1 MTMNPKIF
9 FLLCVTIPLIIIS
22 PSFAAVKKAPVGAV
36 VAWTGDVYLYHEGE
50 PKGINIKDTEGVYP
64 LDTIITSVRSRVK
77 LLMNDDSVL
86 NIGEN
91 AKLVVKDYSLV
102 EANDKRVSVMK
113 LVVGTVRV
121 LVGRVF
127 RGSES
132 RFQIETPTAIA
143 GLKGTDFIVSANEK
157 ESEIVTITGEV
168 GVRNITPS
176 IPDEVRLT
184 ARLATKI
191 QQGMAPSELSEISPQ
206 RLNNLIH
213 ETAIPVTA
221 PIELKES
228 GCIGCHERVYSSILR
243 YNKQHPRA
251 SDECRTCHITDMS
264 PAKEI
269 PIDTFTKENLIYL
282 DVANMVN
289 YRVKVRIK
297 DREGK
302 EAASPEI
309 GFTPSSVNEVIL
321 DDKKPPVISNV
332 KVEEIKAGIFYSAVI
347 TWETDEPSTS
357 QIEYGLSKKYGDV
370 SSLDNKF
377 TKEHRVLL
385 ERLELGEKYHVM
397 AISKDPFGNTNKSED
412 FTFKVKKPFL
422 ERQDED
428 QARPTV
434 ENIKVVK
441 VSGKIALS
449 WKANKKAASVV
460 ELTEMLSRK
469 DITSKEPHYPEL
481 TTIKYAGLDGC
492 VNQNCHV
499 GGGHKRFSHPTGL
512 LSWMTISPSP
522 DLPLAGNA
530 IMLCTTC
537 HSPHGGNYAHMLRKE
552 ENKLCTSCHREQ
564 R

>member
-9 FLLCVTIPLIIIS
+9 FLLGVTIPLVLIS

-36 VAWTGDVYLYHEGE
+36 VAWTGDVYLYHENE
-50 PKGINIKDTEGVYP
+50 PQGIKIKGMEGIYP
-64 LDTIITSVRSRVK
+64 RDTIITSVKSKVK
-77 LLMNDDSVL
+77 VLMNDDSIL
-86 NIGEN
+86 NLGAN

-113 LVVGTVRV
+113 LFIGTVRV

-132 RFQIETPTAIA
+132 RFQIETPTAVA
-143 GLKGTDFIVSANEK
+143 GIKGTHFIVSANEK

-168 GVRNITPS
+168 GARNITPS
-176 IPDEVRLT
+176 IPDEVILK
-184 ARLATKI
+184 AKLATKI
-191 QQGMAPSELSEISPQ
+191 QEGMAPAEPSEISPQ
-206 RLNNLIH
+206 RLNNLIQ
-213 ETAIPVTA
+213 ETSIPVTA

-228 GCIGCHERVYSSILR
+228 GCIGCHERVYSSIIR

-251 SDECRTCHITDMS
+251 SDECQMCHITDMA

-282 DVANMVN
+282 DVANIIN
-289 YRVKVRIK
+289 YRVKVRVK

-302 EAASPEI
+302 EAVSQEI
-309 GFTPSSVNEVIL
+309 SFTPSSVNEVML

-332 KVEEIKAGIFYSAVI
+332 KVEEMKAGIFYTAVI
-347 TWETDEPSTS
+347 TWETDELSTARV
-357 QIEYGLSKKYGDV
+357 EYGLSKKYDD
-370 SSLDNKF
+370 SSPQDNKF
-377 TKEHRVLL
+377 TREHRVLI
-385 ERLELGEKYHVM
+385 ERLAPDEKYHFAV
-397 AISKDPFGNTNKSED
+397 ISKDLFGNTGRSED

-422 ERQDED
+422 EKQDEP
-428 QARPTV
+428 QVRPTV

-441 VSGKIALS
+441 TSGKIALS
-449 WKANKKAASVV
+449 WKTNKKATSVV
-460 ELTEMLSRK
+460 ELAEILPRK
-469 DITSKEPHYPEL
+469 DIASKEPHYPGL
-481 TTIKYAGLDGC
+481 TTVKYAGLDGC

-499 GGGHKRFSHPTGL
+499 GGVHKRTSHPTGL
-512 LSWMTISPSP
+512 LSWMTIYPPP
-522 DLPLAGNA
+522 DLPLAGNT
-530 IMLCTTC
+530 IMLCATC
-537 HSPHGGNYAHMLRKE
+537 HSPHGGNYDHILRKE